1 MPRYTYIIRGLSS
14 LDSVLRVR
22 HGILSLQDTSKVVW
36 MFPGILTI
44 STAGA
49 DPQAYV
55 ATLCRR
61 ENPEVRVTAV
71 STGYRCVFPAL
82 WAGGLLLWLAGVL
95 LPVPFWASLLL
106 SALSAGAALPAI
118 AGSAAV
124 WTGTVKS
131 VPVLPLI
138 WICLSFLVGY
148 AQEGALAALIYAAG
162 LALFFQLALRQD
174 QRHVPDMTD
183 SPSSRSQRAARR
195 FSRLY
200 TVIVLVLGIAVSALV
215 PLMEEQTLPVWL
227 YRALS
232 LLVLAQ
238 SGLWPLCVTR
248 QLRAGRR
255 EAAEHGASLKDNRCV
270 EVLAETGSVA
280 FDKLGTLT
288 EPTLYVTSLHTL
300 PDVSADMCV
309 GLASLLESHVQHP
322 VARAIVEHARRV
334 GVQQTDRAEVT
345 DIAVVP
351 AMGVTARMDG
361 RMLLCGSRHLLDSYD
376 LVAENLPEAAVYLAI
391 DDRVIAAF
399 DIAGPLRGDAV
410 QAIEALKQEGIHHL
424 TMLTGDQP
432 TAAEK
437 TAVQV
442 GLSEVYAGLLPESK
456 LSALRKLQ
464 KRYSPALFVGSGL
477 YDIPAMTQADAGV
490 ALGSAPP
497 EVQNAADILLTTD
510 ELATLPRAVALCR
523 GVTTR
528 LRWKG
533 RVGLAVKAAAVLLV
547 LTGLLPLWGA
557 VLVETGLAVLSLF
570 GTGSRR

>member
-1 MPRYTYIIRGLSS
+1 MPRYTFIVRGLS
-14 LDSVLRVR
+14 LDSILRLR
-22 HGILSLQDTSKVVW
+22 HGILSLQDTRRAVW
-36 MFPGILTI
+36 MFPGILDI
-44 STAGA
+44 STAGEN
-49 DPQAYV
+49 PQAFVV
-55 ATLCRR
+55 ALCRR
-61 ENPEVRVTAV
+61 ENPKAHVTEVSA
-71 STGYRCVFPAL
+71 GYRFVFPAL
-82 WAGGLLLWLAGVL
+82 LAGGGLLWLAGLL

-106 SALSAGAALPAI
+106 YALPAGAALPII
-118 AGSAAV
+118 AGSGSLCS
-124 WTGTVKS
+124 GTATS
-131 VPVLPLI
+131 APLLPFI
-138 WICLSFLVGY
+138 WICLSFLAGY
-148 AQEGALAALIYAAG
+148 ARDGALAALIYTAG
-162 LALFFQLALRQD
+162 LALFSQLALRQD
-174 QRHVPDMTD
+174 RRHVPDRAD
-183 SPSSRSQRAARR
+183 FPGCRHQRTARR

-200 TVIVLVLGIAVSALV
+200 TVLVLVLAIVVAALV
-215 PLMEEQTLPVWL
+215 PLMEGQTLPVWL

-232 LLVLAQ
+232 LLVLAPG
-238 SGLWPLCVTR
+238 GLWPLCVTR

-270 EVLAETGSVA
+270 EVLAATSSVA

-309 GLASLLESHVQHP
+309 GLASLLESHVEHP
-322 VARAIVEHARRV
+322 VAQAIVEHARRV

-399 DIAGPLRGDAV
+399 DVAGPLRGDAV
-410 QAIEALKQEGIHHL
+410 QAIEALKQEGICHL
-424 TMLTGDQP
+424 TLLTGDQP

-464 KRYSPALFVGSGL
+464 KRHAPALFVGSGL

-497 EVQNAADILLTTD
+497 EVQNAADILLTAD
-510 ELATLPRAVALCR
+510 ELAALPRAVALCR
-523 GVTTR
+523 AAITR

-533 RVGLAVKAAAVLLV
+533 RVGLAIKAAAILLA

-557 VLVETGLAVLSLF
+557 ALAETGLAVLSLA
-570 GTGSRR
+570 GTGCRR